1 MAELVGYRSASRLN
15 IWLTLKGLK
24 SEVLLAIF
32 LNTPLELTLS
42 EESDEIQFDVPGTL
56 GE

>member
-1 MAELVGYRSASRLN
+1 MAELVGYRSARRLN

-42 EESDEIQFDVPGTL
+42 EESDEIQFDVPGAL
-56 GE
+56 RE